1 MYKVEHV
8 LRLLGF
14 IQLILFFYWLL
25 QYEYESVYSW
35 VLNLLCFNF
44 SCLFQKIPKTVV
56 SSLKRYV
63 DVLVSAFVTLESLN
77 DGVHVITPSSY
88 AISKQDGRMV
98 LEKTSFNEFIS
109 VASFGEHN
117 VVLITFKEHKDRS
130 VSIVFQQLL

>member
-1 MYKVEHV
+1 M
-8 LRLLGF
+8 
-14 IQLILFFYWLL
+14 
-25 QYEYESVYSW
+25 
-35 VLNLLCFNF
+35 
-44 SCLFQKIPKTVV
+44 
-56 SSLKRYV
+56 KRYV
-63 DVLVSAFVTLESLN
+63 DVPVAAFVTLESLN

-109 VASFGEHN
+109 VASLGEHD